1 MNFQYRMQEE
11 QNELF
16 GALDISPIESQD
28 NFAAQRVS
36 MSKNQLSNKQ
46 SNPKKHEA
54 HSDSKANEPLA

>member
-1 MNFQYRMQEE
+1 MQEE